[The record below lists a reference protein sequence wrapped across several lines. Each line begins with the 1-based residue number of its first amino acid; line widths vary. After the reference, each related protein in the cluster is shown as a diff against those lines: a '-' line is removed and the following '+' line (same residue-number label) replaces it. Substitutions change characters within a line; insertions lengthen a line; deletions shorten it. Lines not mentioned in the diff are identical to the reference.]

1 MNTNN
6 ERQMNTLEKKQRAD
20 EMFGKLNNQHDQ
32 PVGVLIG
39 TTREQWGHCLS
50 GSTRQE
56 NWTGRPLRWDSNHVE
71 RGGRAVTHAP
81 AATTVEIYGTDEDGK
96 QSKIGELEIVTET
109 ETCKT
114 YTGET
119 YKQTHAT
126 VYLDRTHFLDALLT
140 DARGAKPGWC
150 VVHRDEERT
159 GLPGE
164 DASIVWETH
173 QPNLIEATLDA
184 YCALVG

>member
-20 EMFGKLNNQHDQ
+20 EMFGTINNQHDQ
-32 PVGVLIG
+32 ALGVLIG
-39 TTREQWGHCLS
+39 TTRERWGHCTS
-50 GSTRQE
+50 GSTAQE
-56 NWTGRPLRWDSNHVE
+56 NWTGRKLFWDTDHME
-71 RGGRAVTHAP
+71 RGGRDHH
-81 AATTVEIYGTDEDGK
+81 TTTMVEIRGTDEAGRED
-96 QSKIGELEIVTET
+96 KIGELQIVTET

-126 VYLDRTHFLDALLT
+126 VYLDRTHFLDALLS
-140 DARGAKPGWC
+140 DMRGAKPGWC
-150 VVHRDEERT
+150 VVHRDPDAG
-159 GLPGE
+159 GLPDE
-164 DASIVWETH
+164 DNSVVWETH

>member
-1 MNTNN
+1 
-6 ERQMNTLEKKQRAD
+6 MNTLEKKQRAD

-56 NWTGRPLRWDSNHVE
+56 NWTGRPLRWDSNHVPE
-71 RGGRAVTHAP
+71 GYR
-81 AATTVEIYGTDEDGK
+81 TTTMVEIYGTDEAGK

-109 ETCKT
+109 DTEET

-140 DARGAKPGWC
+140 DQRGAKPGWC
-150 VVHRDEERT
+150 VLHRDPERT
-159 GLPGE
+159 GLPFE
-164 DASIVWETH
+164 DVSVVWETH